1 MPPRKRARS
10 SPGSSSSSSAA
21 ADAAPLVEL
30 DGGEP
35 LPPKLVSLW
44 KANQL
49 CDTTIKMSADG
60 SSFAAHRVVLASG
73 STYFE
78 GLFNSE
84 RSDANAPALAE
95 VPASVF
101 EPLLQFL
108 YEGRCSC
115 DQSILTPLLRTANYL
130 GVKPLELSIGT
141 ALQARLLPSNAFALW
156 TLAEDSMLP
165 LLEEAAKS
173 LALSKF
179 EEVKESLA
187 EEASWD
193 QVHALVSSDQLAARS
208 EEAVFEAVVRFAE
221 AQRPEEERL
230 LALMRHVRFPLMRR
244 EFVEQTVRQLPL
256 LETAAGRT
264 LLFDAYKPVAHGAPC
279 APRVGFG
286 PRLVYVMGGSRGG
299 PLASVEIFDPQTNGW
314 TAGMALSAGRKWAAA
329 AALEA
334 KIYLVGG
341 KGDSSKVEAFDPQ
354 AGAWAEVA
362 PMLTGREV
370 PAAAAVDGR
379 VYAIGGRSGGNSLG
393 TVEAFDPQTGVWAAV
408 APMPAARQGPGAH

>member
-10 SPGSSSSSSAA
+10 SPGSSSSSSA
-21 ADAAPLVEL
+21 AAPLVEL

-78 GLFNSE
+78 GLFQSE

-101 EPLLQFL
+101 EPLLHFL
-108 YEGRCSC
+108 YEGACAVE
-115 DQSILTPLLRTANYL
+115 QGLLVPLLRAASYL

-141 ALQARLLPSNAFALW
+141 ALQARLLPSNALGLW
-156 TLAEDSMLP
+156 TLAEEAVLP

-173 LALSKF
+173 VALAKF
-179 EEVKESLA
+179 EEVQEGLA
-187 EEASWD
+187 AEASWD

-244 EFVEQTVRQLPL
+244 EFVEQTVKPWPL
-256 LETAAGRT
+256 LDTKAGMR
-264 LLFDAYKPVAHGAPC
+264 LLFEAYMPFAHGAHVC
-279 APRVGFG
+279 RGWASARACSTSSAAPAASPPTS
-286 PRLVYVMGGSRGG
+286 PRSRSSTRR
-299 PLASVEIFDPQTNGW
+299 P
-314 TAGMALSAGRKWAAA
+314 TAGREAWPCPRAASGRRQQHSRA
-329 AALEA
+329 
-334 KIYLVGG
+334 
-341 KGDSSKVEAFDPQ
+341 
-354 AGAWAEVA
+354 
-362 PMLTGREV
+362 
-370 PAAAAVDGR
+370 
-379 VYAIGGRSGGNSLG
+379 RS
-393 TVEAFDPQTGVWAAV
+393 T
-408 APMPAARQGPGAH
+408 

>member
-10 SPGSSSSSSAA
+10 SPGSSSSSSA
-21 ADAAPLVEL
+21 AAPLVEL

-78 GLFNSE
+78 GLFQSE
-84 RSDANAPALAE
+84 RSDANAPALAD
-95 VPASVF
+95 VPSAAF
-101 EPLLQFL
+101 EPLLQYL
-108 YEGRCSC
+108 YEGACAVE
-115 DQSILTPLLRTANYL
+115 QGLLVPLLRAASYL

-156 TLAEDSMLP
+156 TLAEEAVLP

-173 LALSKF
+173 VALAKF
-179 EEVKESLA
+179 EEVKEGLA

-230 LALMRHVRFPLMRR
+230 LALMRHVRFPLMRASSSSR
-244 EFVEQTVRQLPL
+244 ASTRGRCSTPRR
-256 LETAAGRT
+256 AG
-264 LLFDAYKPVAHGAPC
+264 PC
-279 APRVGFG
+279 CATPSCPPPSVHAR
-286 PRLVYVMGGSRGG
+286 RGW
-299 PLASVEIFDPQTNGW
+299 AS
-314 TAGMALSAGRKWAAA
+314 
-329 AALEA
+329 
-334 KIYLVGG
+334 
-341 KGDSSKVEAFDPQ
+341 
-354 AGAWAEVA
+354 
-362 PMLTGREV
+362 
-370 PAAAAVDGR
+370 
-379 VYAIGGRSGGNSLG
+379 
-393 TVEAFDPQTGVWAAV
+393 
-408 APMPAARQGPGAH
+408 ARACST

>member
-1 MPPRKRARS
+1 PPRKRARS
-10 SPGSSSSSSAA
+10 SPGSSSSSSSA
-21 ADAAPLVEL
+21 AAPLVEL

-44 KANQL
+44 RANQL

-78 GLFNSE
+78 GLFQSE

-115 DQSILTPLLRTANYL
+115 DQSILTPLLRAANYL

-179 EEVKESLA
+179 EEIKESLA

-193 QVHALVSSDQLAARS
+193 QVHALVSSDELAARS

-244 EFVEQTVRQLPL
+244 EFVEQTVRSWPMLDTRAGMRL
-256 LETAAGRT
+256 L
-264 LLFDAYKPVAHGAPC
+264 LDAFVPGNFGVVC
-279 APRVGFG
+279 APRVGCG
-286 PRLVYVMGGSRGG
+286 PRLLYVLGGYNT
-299 PLASVEIFDPQTNGW
+299 AVEI
-314 TAGMALSAGRKWAAA
+314 
-329 AALEA
+329 
-334 KIYLVGG
+334 
-341 KGDSSKVEAFDPQ
+341 
-354 AGAWAEVA
+354 
-362 PMLTGREV
+362 
-370 PAAAAVDGR
+370 
-379 VYAIGGRSGGNSLG
+379 
-393 TVEAFDPQTGVWAAV
+393 
-408 APMPAARQGPGAH
+408 

>member
-1 MPPRKRARS
+1 MDFVHHERLYDGRNAATRTDDHMPADMMRQARGHGDDYVHHERLYDGRYAHTKTDDHMSASMMRQLHGPGVDHVHHERLYDGRNAHTRTDDHMS
-10 SPGSSSSSSAA
+10 SEMMRQLHGPAVDHVHHERLFDGSKVASRTVTH
-21 ADAAPLVEL
+21 PT
-30 DGGEP
+30 
-35 LPPKLVSLW
+35 PPKLVSLW

-78 GLFNSE
+78 GLFQSE

-115 DQSILTPLLRTANYL
+115 GQSILTPLLRAANYL

-156 TLAEDSMLP
+156 TLAEEAMLP

-193 QVHALVSSDQLAARS
+193 QVHALVSSDQLAARG
-208 EEAVFEAVVRFAE
+208 EETVFEAVVQYAE

-230 LALMRHVRFPLMRR
+230 LALMR
-244 EFVEQTVRQLPL
+244 
-256 LETAAGRT
+256 RT
-264 LLFDAYKPVAHGAPC
+264 C
-279 APRVGFG
+279 A
-286 PRLVYVMGGSRGG
+286 SR
-299 PLASVEIFDPQTNGW
+299 
-314 TAGMALSAGRKWAAA
+314 
-329 AALEA
+329 
-334 KIYLVGG
+334 
-341 KGDSSKVEAFDPQ
+341 
-354 AGAWAEVA
+354 
-362 PMLTGREV
+362 
-370 PAAAAVDGR
+370 
-379 VYAIGGRSGGNSLG
+379 
-393 TVEAFDPQTGVWAAV
+393 
-408 APMPAARQGPGAH
+408 